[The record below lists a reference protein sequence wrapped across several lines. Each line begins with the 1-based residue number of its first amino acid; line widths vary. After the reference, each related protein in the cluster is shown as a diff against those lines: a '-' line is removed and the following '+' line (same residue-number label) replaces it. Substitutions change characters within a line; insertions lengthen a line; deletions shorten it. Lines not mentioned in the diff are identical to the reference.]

1 MPDFVRVWRTVLN
14 YLFIETFCQG
24 SHSLFVSGLPKH
36 SSHHIDIISMPGE
49 NWRWRMLGAA
59 LHIIDNIPPL
69 EKYDGIIITDLFNLS
84 DFKALV
90 GAQCP
95 PVLAYF
101 HENQITYPQPPGDK
115 GAFQL
120 GIINITTA
128 LVADMVVFNS
138 KMHQEAFLKA
148 IPEFLKRGRDF
159 GPKGVASK
167 IREKSD
173 VLYPGITLQMDKNID
188 VTKQTDPH
196 LIVWN
201 HRWSFDKNYEMFFNV
216 LDELNNMG
224 LDFNLAVMGENF
236 GMIPEQFKSAEK
248 LYKDKI
254 LQFGYEPIRTEY
266 EKWLRKGTIVIST
279 AMQENFGMSVIEAI
293 IMGCIPLLPDRL
305 SYPEI
310 LPKEFQ
316 EYFLYKNRHDLIDKL
331 FMITSDYK
339 RYEEI
344 QSRLAQKMRSFLWGN
359 VVGKY
364 DRVLKRLAEL

>member
-1 MPDFVRVWRTVLN
+1 MK

-24 SHSLFVSGLPKH
+24 SHSLFVDGLSAH
-36 SSHHIDIISMPGE
+36 SSHHIDIISMSGE

-59 LHIIDNIPPL
+59 LHIVENIPPL
-69 EKYDGIIITDLFNLS
+69 EKYDGIIISDLFNLA

-90 GAQCP
+90 GKPCP
-95 PVLAYF
+95 PILAYF

-138 KMHQEAFLKA
+138 KMHRDAFLNA
-148 IPEFLKRGRDF
+148 IPGFLKRGRDY
-159 GPKGVASK
+159 GPKQVAEK
-167 IREKSD
+167 IRAKSD
-173 VLYPGITLQMDKNID
+173 VIYPGITLQIEKNID
-188 VTKQTDPH
+188 VKKQIDPP

-201 HRWSFDKNYEMFFNV
+201 HRWSFDKNYGMFFN
-216 LDELNNMG
+216 LLEELSKMSV
-224 LDFNLAVMGENF
+224 DFHLAMMGENF
-236 GMIPEQFKSAEK
+236 GMIPEQFKSAQK
-248 LYKDKI
+248 LYKDKV
-254 LQFGYEPIRTEY
+254 LQFGYVPSRQEY
-266 EKWLRKGTIVIST
+266 EKWLKRGAIVIST

-293 IMGCIPLLPDRL
+293 IMGCIPLLPNRL

-316 EYFLYKNRHDLIDKL
+316 EYFLYKSKHDLIEKV
-331 FMITSDYK
+331 FKITSEFK

-344 QSRLAQKMRSFLWGN
+344 QSRLAQKMRSFLWEN
-359 VVGKY
+359 VAGRY
-364 DRVLKRLAEL
+364 DKVLKRLAEL

>member
-24 SHSLFVSGLPKH
+24 SHSLFVSGLSKH

-59 LHIIDNIPPL
+59 LHIVDNIPPL

-148 IPEFLKRGRDF
+148 IPGFLKRGRDF
-159 GPKGVASK
+159 GPKGVAGK
-167 IREKSD
+167 IRAKSD

-331 FMITSDYK
+331 FRITSDYK
-339 RYEEI
+339 RFEEI
-344 QSRLAQKMRSFLWGN
+344 QSRLAQKMRSFLWQN
-359 VVGKY
+359 VVGRY
-364 DRVLKRLAEL
+364 DKVLKRLAAI